1 MKYKLFILFVF
12 SLIEIG
18 ESMYNHPRDGLRR
31 RRKKN
36 GDGLPI
42 LPPQG
47 GASSSKHVPEP
58 KPASP
63 KLTIASEPSS
73 PKLTIAPGPSSPLS
87 TPLEQSDQEHTSDI
101 QQPSDKEEKHDYP
114 DV

>member
-1 MKYKLFILFVF
+1 MDHI
-12 SLIEIG
+12 SQ
-18 ESMYNHPRDGLRR
+18 RGLRR
-31 RRKKN
+31 RPKKN
-36 GDGLPI
+36 GDGSPI

-73 PKLTIAPGPSSPLS
+73 PKPPNPPMPSSPLS
-87 TPLEQSDQEHTSDI
+87 TPLEPSDEEVHLKTITDFFKHTSDI